1 MWWLVAAAGLYV
13 FRGKV
18 AQKLAPMMPEMSP
31 QKQSFYG
38 HCMVLL
44 AGFIYV
50 LPIEFVGLG
59 MVKKMAW
66 LASLW
71 SNIMTSGMT
80 IKANFGAPPMPQ
92 AMSMSAIKELMAGAL
107 QPWLQK
113 AMLSPD
119 FHFLFF
125 SLIFVTAYPSIFP
138 LLILA
143 RRSLWSVGTHCTK
156 NPQDG
161 GRLWERFKPTWEKLK
176 AREPEVLHNSAVAE
190 ILLAFWLTV
199 SLLLPTRQILTCFL
213 YWNYL
218 KTRYASPRS
227 QAFHDKAWKQLGE
240 KAAPVLKAAPFL
252 QKPIDMAK
260 GWFQPTYQYQT
271 R

>member
-1 MWWLVAAAGLYV
+1 MWWLVVAAGLYV

-18 AQKLAPMMPEMSP
+18 AEKLAPMFPEMTP

-38 HCMVLL
+38 HVMVLL
-44 AGFIYV
+44 AGSIYV

-59 MVKKMAW
+59 MVKRMAW

-71 SNIMTSGMT
+71 SNIITAGMT
-80 IKANFGAPPMPQ
+80 IKANFGTPPMPQ
-92 AMSMSAIKELMAGAL
+92 AMSIAAIKETMVVM

-138 LLILA
+138 LAILA
-143 RRSLWSVGTHCTK
+143 RRSLWSVGTHCSK
-156 NPQDG
+156 NAEDG

-176 AREPEVLHNSAVAE
+176 AKEPEVLHYSAVAE
-190 ILLAFWLTV
+190 IMLAFWLTG
-199 SLLLPTRQILTCFL
+199 SLLLPTRSILTCFL

-227 QAFHDKAWKQLGE
+227 QAFHAKAWRQLE
-240 KAAPVLKAAPFL
+240 QKASPVFKMAPFL

-260 GWFQPTYQYQT
+260 AWFQPTYQYQT